1 MVLSYTDLN
10 DTRSFQIHEFI
21 KILRNIF
28 SLFFLDNKTKKS
40 RTLVFFVNAEKVDW
54 LYNYQNLSSFLVK
67 NLRSIQFPIKNKMA
81 KFWLESALCS
91 NLF

>member
-40 RTLVFFVNAEKVDW
+40 RTLVFFVNAEKMDW
-54 LYNYQNLSSFLVK
+54 LYNYQGLSSFLAK
-67 NLRSIQFPIKNKMA
+67 NLCSIQLKNRKA
-81 KFWLESALCS
+81 KFWLESALCN